1 MIRKTAP
8 AFALAV
14 AMGLATTGMAAASG
28 VSDPVAEARSAAE
41 RLREATALLSEAT
54 RARDRIAALTET
66 IRAYEDGL
74 GALRDALREAAIRER
89 AIRAEFDANSGQ
101 LSQVI
106 GAMQTMG
113 RSPETT
119 LLLHPSGALSTARAG
134 MLLEDVVPAMRQE
147 VARLKAD
154 LDELAILGV
163 LRANAVA
170 SLEAGLQ
177 EVQTARTELS
187 QAMSN
192 RTGLPPPL
200 ATDVAAIQALLN
212 SADTLEGFASSLAAG
227 GPGGAEGTASAFAD
241 ARGQLPW
248 PVDGRVSVGFNEA
261 DASGLSRPGLVV
273 EAAAGALVTAPWT
286 STIRYAGPFLD
297 YGNVIV
303 LEPQDGYLLIL
314 AGLEEVFGQIG
325 EVVASGDPL
334 GLLGGQSP
342 SQQQVLIELSGDNGQ
357 DKSETLYMELRT
369 GDGPVNPADWFARRT
384 E

>member
-163 LRANAVA
+163 LRADAVA
-170 SLEAGLQ
+170 
-177 EVQTARTELS
+177 
-187 QAMSN
+187 
-192 RTGLPPPL
+192 
-200 ATDVAAIQALLN
+200 
-212 SADTLEGFASSLAAG
+212 
-227 GPGGAEGTASAFAD
+227 
-241 ARGQLPW
+241 
-248 PVDGRVSVGFNEA
+248 
-261 DASGLSRPGLVV
+261 
-273 EAAAGALVTAPWT
+273 
-286 STIRYAGPFLD
+286 
-297 YGNVIV
+297 
-303 LEPQDGYLLIL
+303 
-314 AGLEEVFGQIG
+314 
-325 EVVASGDPL
+325 
-334 GLLGGQSP
+334 
-342 SQQQVLIELSGDNGQ
+342 
-357 DKSETLYMELRT
+357 
-369 GDGPVNPADWFARRT
+369 
-384 E
+384 